1 MKFTL
6 RHYKACGTSPTVC
19 SRASCASD
27 GMIFQMP
34 AVSGLTAPTAS
45 ISAKDGSSNNKIGS
59 QDGSITFTIQ
69 ATDDFP
75 VYGGQ
80 I

>member
-1 MKFTL
+1 
-6 RHYKACGTSPTVC
+6 
-19 SRASCASD
+19 
-27 GMIFQMP
+27 MIFQMP